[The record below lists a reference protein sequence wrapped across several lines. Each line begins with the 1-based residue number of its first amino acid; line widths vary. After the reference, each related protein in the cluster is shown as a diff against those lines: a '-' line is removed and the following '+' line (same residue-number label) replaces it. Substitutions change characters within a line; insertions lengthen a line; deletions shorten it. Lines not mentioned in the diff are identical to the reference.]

1 MVQGKFKKTKLP
13 ANIQKK
19 QKQKNTAA
27 FTRRLNAPIQPKKA
41 KFNENQKI
49 KQAISKT
56 LNKTVENEIRSRA
69 MEGHINL
76 SKAQQAVA
84 KHNKN
89 VAEPSTSAGSA

>member
-1 MVQGKFKKTKLP
+1 MVQGKFKKANLP

-19 QKQKNTAA
+19 QKQKNSAA
-27 FTRRLNAPIQPKKA
+27 FTRRSNAPIQAKKS

-56 LNKTVENEIRSRA
+56 LNKSVENEMRSRA
-69 MEGHINL
+69 SEGHINL

-84 KHNKN
+84 KHNKS
-89 VAEPSTSAGSA
+89 VAPSTSKAAE